1 MIKPSEDSL
10 LEMLEIGPIH
20 CLFQF
25 QVALFLPCLDR
36 TNGGLHED
44 IDCSM

>member
-10 LEMLEIGPIH
+10 LEMLEIGSIH

-25 QVALFLPCLDR
+25 EVALLLPCLDR
-36 TNGGLHED
+36 TNELHEG